1 MRDIKHDELDL
12 VGGGRKVSLFF
23 GFQPRSPR
31 GEILPEVQDLQIQ
44 TGNSAITRGGFPNLF
59 GLRRSTS
66 ADWSISHL
74 SDLF

>member
-23 GFQPRSPR
+23 GFQPGNPR
-31 GEILPEVQDLQIQ
+31 GEILPEIQDLQIQ
-44 TGNSAITRGGFPNLF
+44 TGNRAITRGGLPNLF
-59 GLRRSTS
+59 GLRGSTR

-74 SDLF
+74 SVLF

>member
-12 VGGGRKVSLFF
+12 VGGGRKASLFF
-23 GFQPRSPR
+23 EFQSRSPR

-44 TGNSAITRGGFPNLF
+44 TGNSAITRGGVPNLF
-59 GLRRSTS
+59 GLRRSIRT
-66 ADWSISHL
+66 DWSISHL